1 MDVDGCVLSA
11 GRAVLDMVE
20 REWQPLSPGELEQ
33 RLDQAVEETLEAEL
47 VANLRAQQPPT
58 LYVQLLQNQADV
70 SPQVPPP
77 ATDGGTQEPA
87 DPQEPVGGEALKV
100 PLLLQLCWKS
110 LQKSRSHD
118 NPYFRGKVSSSRWD
132 PVAFKWPVCCF
143 DCFFYFYPS
152 SLISATVTGFK
163 LWSFDV

>member
-20 REWQPLSPGELEQ
+20 QEWQPLSPGELEQ
-33 RLDQAVEETLEAEL
+33 RLDQAVEDTLEAEL
-47 VANLRAQQPPT
+47 VANLRAQPPPT

-100 PLLLQLCWKS
+100 PVLLQLCWKS
-110 LQKSRSHD
+110 L
-118 NPYFRGKVSSSRWD
+118 
-132 PVAFKWPVCCF
+132 
-143 DCFFYFYPS
+143 
-152 SLISATVTGFK
+152 
-163 LWSFDV
+163 